1 LVSGNQPLIDS
12 LPDGFVNL
20 GSRPQS
26 TNRDALAQ
34 LYNVGQKADFLLLAD
49 STVFFR
55 SAKAD
60 PAQGYALGAI
70 YVISDSSCFLFA
82 LNFIELGLEQFKQE
96 QDSMQSHIEPSI
108 ARPKVVIIG
117 GGFGGLYASR
127 VLGDQ
132 PVDVT
137 LIDRTNHHLFQPL
150 LYQVATAMLSPA
162 EIAQPIRTILKYA
175 RNIRVVMG
183 TVEAIDVSAKKV
195 RTHVQEYP
203 YDYLILAAGARHSYF
218 GNDHWEAF
226 APGLKTLSDA
236 VELRRR
242 IVDAFEIAEAT
253 TDPELKKAAL
263 TFVVIGAGP
272 TGVEMAGSISELAK
286 RSMVADFR
294 NIHTQQARVVLL
306 DAAPKV
312 LPMFSDTLCD
322 SALRQLKTM
331 DIDVRVGTKVLG
343 VTHDGV
349 QLENEVIRARTVV
362 WAAGNTASP
371 LAKQLG
377 CETDRQG
384 RALVTEDLSIP
395 GHPEVFVI
403 GDAANFS
410 HQGGK
415 PLSGIAPFAMQ
426 TGEHAARNILARLHS
441 HPSKLFKY
449 WDKGSM
455 ATIGR
460 NKAIA
465 DLKFVRLS
473 GFLAWLS
480 WLLIHLLFI
489 VELRNRIVIFFQWA
503 WAYITYKHGARLSY
517 PPFRPA
523 VPPKEGHRLMPEDIL

>member
-1 LVSGNQPLIDS
+1 
-12 LPDGFVNL
+12 
-20 GSRPQS
+20 
-26 TNRDALAQ
+26 
-34 LYNVGQKADFLLLAD
+34 
-49 STVFFR
+49 
-55 SAKAD
+55 
-60 PAQGYALGAI
+60 
-70 YVISDSSCFLFA
+70 
-82 LNFIELGLEQFKQE
+82 
-96 QDSMQSHIEPSI
+96 MQSHTEPGI
-108 ARPKVVIIG
+108 VRPKVVIVG
-117 GGFGGLYASR
+117 GGFGGLYAAR
-127 VLGDQ
+127 VLGNQ

-162 EIAQPIRTILKYA
+162 EIAQPIRAILKDA

-236 VELRRR
+236 LELRRR
-242 IVDAFEIAEAT
+242 IVDAFEIAETT
-253 TDPELKKAAL
+253 TDPELQKAAL

-286 RSMVADFR
+286 RTMVADFR
-294 NIHTQQARVVLL
+294 NIHTEQARVVLL

-312 LPMFSDTLCD
+312 LPMYSDDLCA
-322 SALRQLKTM
+322 SALRQLRTM
-331 DIDVRVGTKVLG
+331 DIEVRVGTKVLG

-349 QLENEVIRARTVV
+349 RLENEVIRARTVV
-362 WAAGNTASP
+362 WAAGNAASP

-384 RALVTEDLSIP
+384 RAVVTEDLSIP
-395 GHPEVFVI
+395 DHPEVFVI
-403 GDAANFS
+403 GDVANFS
-410 HQGGK
+410 HQDGK

-426 TGEHAARNILARLHS
+426 TGEHAARNILARIQS
-441 HPSKLFKY
+441 RPNKLFKY

-517 PPFRPA
+517 RPFRPA
-523 VPPKEGHRLMPEDIL
+523 VPPKEGRRLMPEDIL